1 MFLSLFSSWSAHNNS
16 IFFKSNL
23 FETTALPHSLAA
35 SAQNAFQVKWRVY
48 ALDKQINAM
57 DLSEKATIFTIQ
69 FIQFATKLCKFV
81 YPFVIEILLW
91 KQRKCTKDKN
101 TQISNEILPS
111 PLPLVQPRTPLFCSI
126 IFLLWTKFYCL
137 LNGNEQSSS
146 RRKTHAYTSHQMLW
160 PIL

>member
-111 PLPLVQPRTPLFCSI
+111 PSCPTTNTAFLQHNFSFVNKILLFAE
-126 IFLLWTKFYCL
+126 WKWAKFF
-137 LNGNEQSSS
+137 
-146 RRKTHAYTSHQMLW
+146 
-160 PIL
+160 